1 MKTTKTVLKVNE
13 SLPLTFTL
21 SKKRMK
27 TTSNLKNKSGFNYS
41 MDLDLKQTK
50 ENFKTLTQKLPQKSG
65 YLILL
70 ASIDSKNF
78 KTIKLIK
85 SSSNLKDAFFENLT
99 FSQTFTY
106 YLNMLQ
112 TNNYSSIKLLVASNY

>member
-1 MKTTKTVLKVNE
+1 METKKVLIPNE
-13 SLPLTFTL
+13 SLPLTFNL
-21 SKKRMK
+21 SKKRIK

-41 MDLDLKQTK
+41 MDVDLKKTK
-50 ENFKTLTQKLPQKSG
+50 ENFKNFTQKLPQKSG

-70 ASIDSKNF
+70 ASIDSKNY

-85 SSSNLKDAFFENLT
+85 SSYNLKDAFFENLT

-106 YLNMLQ
+106 YLSMLQ
-112 TNNYSSIKLLVASNY
+112 TNQYTSIKLLVASN

>member
-50 ENFKTLTQKLPQKSG
+50 ENFKNLTQKLPQKSG

-106 YLNMLQ
+106 YLNMLL

>member
-50 ENFKTLTQKLPQKSG
+50 ENFKNLTQKLPQKSG